1 MSPATAPSRR
11 AQAWSFAFYD
21 FANSAFTTLV
31 VTFIYSTWFA
41 SAMDGDTPLPA
52 KEIWLIGIAVSSLL
66 IAFFS
71 PMVGAAAD
79 RGAHR
84 RRWFVGTT
92 LATIVLAS
100 GLAFVPAPRWLLAI
114 TLFVAANT
122 LYEIAVALYNAFL
135 PALSRGNDVGRISGY
150 SWALGYLGGLLC
162 LVLGFLFTGLP
173 GGALEP
179 LLSTEGD
186 WNIRATNLLV
196 AGWYFLFALPAIL
209 LLREPGPPDP
219 HASAN
224 PARFVRTLRELLR
237 FREAFKLLLA
247 RILYND
253 GLVTVIAFGGIYAR
267 ETLGF
272 TFAEVIAFGIW
283 LNVAAGLGAVAFGW
297 LDDRIGGRSTVLI
310 TIVGLSLATAG
321 AALTSTATGFWI
333 AGSAIGLLLG
343 PNQAASRS
351 LLARFVPRSKTAEFF
366 GLFAF
371 SGKITAF
378 LGPIAL
384 QQVIRLTGSD
394 RLGVGSLVAFFLL
407 GGALLLLVD
416 EGAGIRRARE
426 EEANTPVEK

>member
-1 MSPATAPSRR
+1 M
-11 AQAWSFAFYD
+11 
-21 FANSAFTTLV
+21 
-31 VTFIYSTWFA
+31 
-41 SAMDGDTPLPA
+41 
-52 KEIWLIGIAVSSLL
+52 
-66 IAFFS
+66 
-71 PMVGAAAD
+71 
-79 RGAHR
+79 
-84 RRWFVGTT
+84 
-92 LATIVLAS
+92 
-100 GLAFVPAPRWLLAI
+100 
-114 TLFVAANT
+114 
-122 LYEIAVALYNAFL
+122 
-135 PALSRGNDVGRISGY
+135 
-150 SWALGYLGGLLC
+150 
-162 LVLGFLFTGLP
+162 
-173 GGALEP
+173 
-179 LLSTEGD
+179 
-186 WNIRATNLLV
+186 
-196 AGWYFLFALPAIL
+196 L
-209 LLREPGPPDP
+209 LLQEPGPPDP
-219 HASAN
+219 AASAN

-237 FREAFKLLLA
+237 FKEAFKLLLA

-272 TFAEVIAFGIW
+272 SFAEVIAFGIW
-283 LNVAAGLGAVAFGW
+283 LNVSAGLGAVAFGW

-394 RLGVGSLVAFFLL
+394 RLGVGSLVLFFLL
-407 GGALLLLVD
+407 GGVLLLFVD
-416 EGAGIRRARE
+416 EAAGIRRAHE
-426 EEANTPVEK
+426 EEAKTVAK